1 MCYPILYP
9 TASVR
14 ESYYVPAEE
23 RRMKK
28 KKNDST
34 GVLLDNMLA
43 TVCRD
48 IPG

>member
-9 TASVR
+9 TAFVR

-23 RRMKK
+23 RRME

-34 GVLLDNMLA
+34 GVKLDNMLA